1 MKKHIA
7 PIVLSLLMM
16 GCAPQREPFFVG
28 ANDFYA
34 DTGVVHTVVRGDSVH
49 TIAER
54 YKVDVDYIIY
64 ANAIPK
70 GERLYI
76 GQQLRIPNEYQ
87 HKIEGND
94 TLTGIAHLY
103 GVRVLDLAQHN
114 DMQVSD
120 SPALGKIINIP
131 AMRVPREEPVKP
143 IDLSVLLDQIIA
155 DGGQIV
161 AIPPSAVAELKS
173 KPIQPTAPMKITGQT
188 TGQVTKIAP
197 LAKVTVEKTKTIKV
211 PEFSGFAWPV
221 EGKIVH
227 KYGSMINGIKNSGI
241 NIEASAGTGISAAEG
256 GRVAYAGEG
265 VKGMGK
271 MILIRHDQGYIT
283 VYAHAEDI
291 LVKKGQILEK
301 GDLIAT
307 VGDTGSVE
315 TAQLHFQVRKG
326 KTPIDP
332 KTVLG

>member
-7 PIVLSLLMM
+7 PLALSVFLL

-64 ANAIPK
+64 ANAIPL

-87 HKIEGND
+87 HKVEGHD
-94 TLTGIAHLY
+94 SFLSISRLY
-103 GVRVLDLAQHN
+103 GVNLRDLARHN
-114 DMQVSD
+114 NMKPSD
-120 SPALGKIINIP
+120 SLASGQILDIP
-131 AMRVPREEPVKP
+131 AMRVQRQEPVNP
-143 IDLSVLLDQIIA
+143 IDLSELLDQIMA
-155 DGGQIV
+155 DGGNIV

-173 KPIQPTAPMKITGQT
+173 KPIPPVETAKIKRPAE
-188 TGQVTKIAP
+188 VK
-197 LAKVTVEKTKTIKV
+197 VEKTKTIEV
-211 PEFSGFAWPV
+211 PQFSGFIWPV
-221 EGKIVH
+221 EGDVVH
-227 KYGSMINGIKNSGI
+227 KYGAMVNGIKNTGI
-241 NIEASAGTGISAAEG
+241 NIAANAGTGISASEG

-271 MILIRHDQGYIT
+271 MVLVRHDKGYIT

-291 LVKKGQILEK
+291 LVKKGQIIEK

-307 VGDTGSVE
+307 VGSTGSVE

-326 KTPIDP
+326 KIPVDP
-332 KTVLG
+332 KTVLGT